1 MWKNLDL
8 KTDVRATDIQ
18 LGTASIQTKFKVGRL
33 NEIITSEFREK
44 DSGLSSGALP
54 SPEAKEKRGSQKR
67 RQKERPVRQERKQRE
82 SSILEADE

>member
-1 MWKNLDL
+1 MVRWKNLHL

-18 LGTASIQTKFKVGRL
+18 LGTASIQTKFKVRRL
-33 NEIITSEFREK
+33 NDIITSEFREK

-54 SPEAKEKRGSQKR
+54 SPEAKEKRGSQK
-67 RQKERPVRQERKQRE
+67 KRPVRQERKQRE